1 MNSSKPNLSGPR
13 HAPANGATPQNLVIL
28 LHGVGADGND
38 LIGLASHWARYLP
51 DTEFVSP
58 HAPYPYDKAP
68 QGRQWFSIRDF
79 SPEVLLAGARET
91 APILN
96 QFIDEQLARTGLS
109 DDRLALVGFSQG
121 TMMALFVALRRT
133 QLMTGVIGYSGRIVG
148 METTADEVQSR
159 PPILLIHGA
168 SDDLIATDAMLETV
182 QNLALSEVATQWHI
196 CPNLGHGIDQ
206 AGLEIGGR
214 FLRDC
219 FAGNVGV
226 SS

>member
-1 MNSSKPNLSGPR
+1 MALPNLTGPR
-13 HAPANGATPQNLVIL
+13 HAPANGAAPLRLVIL

-38 LIGLASHWARYLP
+38 LIGLATHWARLLP
-51 DTEFVSP
+51 NTEFVSP
-58 HAPYPYDKAP
+58 HAPYRYDMAP

-79 SPEVLLAGARET
+79 SPEVLLVGMREA

-168 SDDLIATDAMLETV
+168 SDDLIPVDAMLETA
-182 QNLALSEVATQWHI
+182 QNLALSAIVAQWHI
-196 CPNLGHGIDQ
+196 CFNLGHGIDQ

-219 FAGNVGV
+219 FTGMA
-226 SS
+226 

>member
-1 MNSSKPNLSGPR
+1 MALPNLTGPR
-13 HAPANGATPQNLVIL
+13 HAPANGAAPQRLVIL

-38 LIGLASHWARYLP
+38 LIGLATHWARLLP
-51 DTEFVSP
+51 NTEFVSP
-58 HAPYPYDKAP
+58 HAPYRYDMAP

-79 SPEVLLAGARET
+79 SPEVLLAGMRET

-133 QLMTGVIGYSGRIVG
+133 QLMTGVIGYSGRMVG
-148 METTADEVQSR
+148 METTADEVKSR
-159 PPILLIHGA
+159 PPVLLIHGA
-168 SDDLIATDAMLETV
+168 SDDLIPVDAMLETA
-182 QNLALSEVATQWHI
+182 QNLALSAIVAQWHI
-196 CPNLGHGIDQ
+196 CFNLGHGIDQ
-206 AGLEIGGR
+206 TGLEIGGR

-219 FAGNVGV
+219 FTGMV
-226 SS
+226 

>member
-1 MNSSKPNLSGPR
+1 MNSKNPNLSGPR

-38 LIGLASHWARYLP
+38 LIGLAPHWARHLP

-79 SPEVLLAGARET
+79 SPEELLAGARET

-109 DDRLALVGFSQG
+109 DNRLALVGFSQG

-133 QLMTGVIGYSGRIVG
+133 QLMTGVIGYSGRMVG

-159 PPILLIHGA
+159 PPILLVHGA

-219 FAGNVGV
+219 FTGNVGV
-226 SS
+226 SP

>member
-1 MNSSKPNLSGPR
+1 MKSTKTNLSGPR
-13 HAPANGATPQNLVIL
+13 HAPTNGAAPQNLVIL

-38 LIGLASHWARYLP
+38 LIGLAPHWARHLP

-79 SPEVLLAGARET
+79 SPEILLAGVRET

-133 QLMTGVIGYSGRIVG
+133 RPNPYRVQLHASCVRSSDRSTPRHRSESDASRQRRGCRATGGFLAAVVF
-148 METTADEVQSR
+148 VQGES
-159 PPILLIHGA
+159 A
-168 SDDLIATDAMLETV
+168 
-182 QNLALSEVATQWHI
+182 N
-196 CPNLGHGIDQ
+196 
-206 AGLEIGGR
+206 
-214 FLRDC
+214 
-219 FAGNVGV
+219 GV
-226 SS
+226 VPGVRG

>member
-1 MNSSKPNLSGPR
+1 M
-13 HAPANGATPQNLVIL
+13 
-28 LHGVGADGND
+28 
-38 LIGLASHWARYLP
+38 
-51 DTEFVSP
+51 
-58 HAPYPYDKAP
+58 
-68 QGRQWFSIRDF
+68 
-79 SPEVLLAGARET
+79 LLAGVRET

-133 QLMTGVIGYSGRIVG
+133 QLMTGVIGYSGRMVG
-148 METTADEVQSR
+148 METTADEVKSR

-168 SDDLIATDAMLETV
+168 SDDLIPADAMLETA
-182 QNLALSEVATQWHI
+182 QNLALSAIGAQWHI
-196 CPNLGHGIDQ
+196 CSNLGHGIDQ

-219 FAGNVGV
+219 FTGMA
-226 SS
+226 